1 MARGLF
7 LGMSSD
13 HFSKFFF
20 WDGVGKP
27 VPFLV
32 ILVVFERNGSVNKVS
47 RDVNM
52 ELEMEQ

>member
-32 ILVVFERNGSVNKVS
+32 ILVVFKRNGSVNKVS